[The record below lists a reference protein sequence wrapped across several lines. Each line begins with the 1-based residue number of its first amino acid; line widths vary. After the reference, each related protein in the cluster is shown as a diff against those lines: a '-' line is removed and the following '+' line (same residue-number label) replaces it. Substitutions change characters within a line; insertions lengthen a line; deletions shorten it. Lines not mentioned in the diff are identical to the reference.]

1 MSASYTFDTITSL
14 CESLKTA
21 GFNENDINNLIRF
34 NELKKIKDVVNK
46 KAFVFYWN
54 HVINTNDDPTV
65 PFDDT
70 HNRLKIYNSKQGL
83 IKLSP
88 SDLGGIFLEEIF
100 GNKNLNT
107 EFLNIDKIFNNF
119 LEKRF
124 ASAAILDYLLDHSDA
139 IPNSWKDKFI
149 VFPGTI
155 YCEPDRAYV
164 RYLYCCKGQKIWKS
178 DHHPLDMY
186 LKNGLYE
193 NSFNAVLE

>member
-1 MSASYTFDTITSL
+1 MSTNYPFDAIISL

-21 GFNENDINNLIRF
+21 GFNENDINNLIKF

-54 HVINTNDDPTV
+54 HIINTNDDPVV
-65 PFDDT
+65 PFDT
-70 HNRLKIYNSKQGL
+70 RNEWKIYNSKQGL

-100 GNKNLNT
+100 GNKDLNT
-107 EFLNIDKIFNNF
+107 ERLDIEKIFNNF
-119 LEKRF
+119 QEKRF
-124 ASAAILDYLLDHSDA
+124 ASAVVLDYLLDHSDI
-139 IPNSWKDKFI
+139 IPNSWKDKYI

-155 YCEPDRAYV
+155 YYESSGACV

-178 DHHPLDMY
+178 DHKPLDVY